1 MYERYFIV
9 VTSFTITFNRLNP
22 HSYHAHIKK
31 LGMTVIDEF
40 EFNGRPYYGLAFDMA
55 RSVLG

>member
-1 MYERYFIV
+1 MSHV
-9 VTSFTITFNRLNP
+9 SHRLNP
-22 HSYHAHIKK
+22 HSARRLDAHKKK

-40 EFNGRPYYGLAFDMA
+40 EFNGRPYFGLAFDMA